1 MQYLVNAAQMKSA
14 DQYTIQKLGV
24 PSLELMERAADG
36 CIQIMEQEKMDFSD
50 VCVVCG
56 TGNNGG
62 DGFAIAR
69 MLLEKDYTGI
79 SGRRCGALHERN
91 ERTDQET
98 GGMRRKSQILY
109 TGRRTLQSGD

>member
-69 MLLEKDYTGI
+69 MLLEKDYKVQAFLVGDAEHCTKNR
-79 SGRRCGALHERN
+79 SGNWRHAAEKSDTVYRK
-91 ERTDQET
+91 TDIT
-98 GGMRRKSQILY
+98 VW
-109 TGRRTLQSGD
+109 

>member
-69 MLLEKDYTGI
+69 MLLEKDYKVQAFLVGDAEHCLIEERGFISLSYGI
-79 SGRRCGALHERN
+79 QQHEGTHFFFSLH
-91 ERTDQET
+91 
-98 GGMRRKSQILY
+98 L
-109 TGRRTLQSGD
+109 